1 MKRLIMLLGI
11 SMAVIFTVVGVVQEQ
26 RRDATGDISGGLYVL
41 ANRSDMAKSAMV
53 GKKITFSA
61 NDFEKSLN
69 LAKITSITVTSVPEI
84 TDGCLCLGE
93 VLVNKGQTIS
103 RENLALLNYRVGDER
118 VKESFFTFKVNESE
132 YEMRCNLYFL
142 DRANQAPTL
151 ELEDERAF
159 SVSTHQ
165 TVRVWGKVGAYD
177 PDGDKMRYE
186 VVKYARGGV
195 IELDSETG
203 EYTYTPSGAYFGEDS
218 FEYVAVDKYGNY
230 STSKEV
236 ALNVEKLKTDAIY
249 TDMQDHKDHHAALT
263 MTEKGI
269 MNGTTIG
276 NNTFFMPDKSV
287 SRVDFVVMLMHAI
300 GVDEVEAVADTGFD
314 DDAEIPK
321 SMKGYVYKARD
332 MGLIN
337 GAVDADGN
345 YLFEPNRAISRA
357 EAALIVNKVV
367 KGSVPTVKP
376 TFADKNEIPAWAQ
389 DAIYSLNDIGIL
401 VSINGEFAPSADLT
415 RAQTAQTLYALMEYL
430 D

>member
-1 MKRLIMLLGI
+1 MKKRIISIALILAMLV
-11 SMAVIFTVVGVVQEQ
+11 S
-26 RRDATGDISGGLYVL
+26 
-41 ANRSDMAKSAMV
+41 
-53 GKKITFSA
+53 
-61 NDFEKSLN
+61 
-69 LAKITSITVTSVPEI
+69 SV
-84 TDGCLCLGE
+84 
-93 VLVNKGQTIS
+93 
-103 RENLALLNYRVGDER
+103 
-118 VKESFFTFKVNESE
+118 
-132 YEMRCNLYFL
+132 
-142 DRANQAPTL
+142 
-151 ELEDERAF
+151 
-159 SVSTHQ
+159 
-165 TVRVWGKVGAYD
+165 
-177 PDGDKMRYE
+177 
-186 VVKYARGGV
+186 
-195 IELDSETG
+195 
-203 EYTYTPSGAYFGEDS
+203 
-218 FEYVAVDKYGNY
+218 
-230 STSKEV
+230 
-236 ALNVEKLKTDAIY
+236 
-249 TDMQDHKDHHAALT
+249 AALINAADDT
-263 MTEKGI
+263 PNYPFTDVPDWAVSVVNTVYEKGI